1 MKKCFVA
8 FLCLI
13 ACVFS
18 AAAEKYDALPVWQ
31 QMKQNVKP
39 AIYTGDRVYT
49 QRTYPDTAN
58 DLVDGEISA
67 LIDAMEQRG
76 RPFLPKR
83 GSDLMPAYLDVG
95 STIFRTGEKWMSFL
109 TIARIAAEREQ
120 TYVDFDAR
128 VYNMESGDRIALF
141 HLFPEE
147 SPVWEIF
154 SQAVNQQLTA
164 YFINETPDEK
174 ALEALCRKK
183 QIEQTPFTLTP
194 AKISFHYRADALY
207 PGKNTLM
214 HVNLYYS
221 QIREYMTDAG
231 KEMTD
236 NSRYKMLA
244 LTYDD
249 GGARGSSMNVMNELR
264 KFGANATFFVVG
276 TTIRSN
282 HDVLCREHDAGYA
295 VQSHNYQHTY
305 ENLNTDRIMKW
316 KDRFDQ
322 ELDTVIGTRPAYMR
336 APGGLFYAY
345 KKAKVGLPLIQW
357 SASSDDSGNKDM
369 QKVALQ
375 VISTAK
381 DGRVMLLHDLNPL
394 AYQYSAVF
402 LENLQ
407 KKGFLFVTVDELF
420 SHYGVPLV
428 ANTAYYGCEEIAVQ
442 QK

>member
-8 FLCLI
+8 CFCLI
-13 ACVFS
+13 VCVFS
-18 AAAEKYDALPVWQ
+18 AFAEKYDALPVWQ
-31 QMKQNVKP
+31 QMKQNVKQ
-39 AIYTGDRVYT
+39 AVYTGDRVYS
-49 QRTYPDTAN
+49 QCTYPDTAN
-58 DLVDGEISA
+58 DLVDAEMRA
-67 LIDAMEQRG
+67 LIDEMEQRG
-76 RPFLPKR
+76 RPFMPKR

-95 STIFRTGEKWMSFL
+95 STIFHTGEKWMSFL

-128 VYNMESGDRIALF
+128 VYNIESGERIALSD
-141 HLFPEE
+141 LFPEE
-147 SPVWEIF
+147 SPVWELF
-154 SQAVNQQLTA
+154 SQAVEQQLTA
-164 YFINETPDEK
+164 YFINEAPDEK
-174 ALEALCRKK
+174 VLEMLCRKE
-183 QIEQTPFTLTP
+183 QISQTPFTLTP

-236 NSRYKMLA
+236 NSRYKMIA

-295 VQSHNYQHTY
+295 VQSHNYQHIY
-305 ENLNTDRIMKW
+305 ENLTPDRIMKW

-322 ELDTVIGTRPAYMR
+322 ELDEVIGTRPAYMR
-336 APGGLFYAY
+336 APGGLFHEYE
-345 KKAKVGLPLIQW
+345 KAKVGLPFIRW
-357 SASSDDSGNKDM
+357 SANSNDSDNKNV
-369 QKVALQ
+369 QNVATR
-375 VISTAK
+375 VIYSVK
-381 DGRVMLLHDLNPL
+381 DGSVVLLHDLNPVS
-394 AYQYSAVF
+394 YQYSKIF

-407 KKGFLFVTVDELF
+407 EKGFLFVTVDELF
-420 SHYGVPLV
+420 SHYGVPLED
-428 ANTAYYGCEEIAVQ
+428 NTVYYGCEEIAAQ

>member
-1 MKKCFVA
+1 MCSPLKGLMAAGKDFLSGGHFIQRRKKQMKKCFVA

-164 YFINETPDEK
+164 YFIN
-174 ALEALCRKK
+174 
-183 QIEQTPFTLTP
+183 
-194 AKISFHYRADALY
+194 
-207 PGKNTLM
+207 
-214 HVNLYYS
+214 
-221 QIREYMTDAG
+221 
-231 KEMTD
+231 
-236 NSRYKMLA
+236 
-244 LTYDD
+244 
-249 GGARGSSMNVMNELR
+249 
-264 KFGANATFFVVG
+264 
-276 TTIRSN
+276 
-282 HDVLCREHDAGYA
+282 
-295 VQSHNYQHTY
+295 
-305 ENLNTDRIMKW
+305 
-316 KDRFDQ
+316 
-322 ELDTVIGTRPAYMR
+322 
-336 APGGLFYAY
+336 
-345 KKAKVGLPLIQW
+345 
-357 SASSDDSGNKDM
+357 
-369 QKVALQ
+369 
-375 VISTAK
+375 
-381 DGRVMLLHDLNPL
+381 
-394 AYQYSAVF
+394 
-402 LENLQ
+402 
-407 KKGFLFVTVDELF
+407 
-420 SHYGVPLV
+420 
-428 ANTAYYGCEEIAVQ
+428 
-442 QK
+442 